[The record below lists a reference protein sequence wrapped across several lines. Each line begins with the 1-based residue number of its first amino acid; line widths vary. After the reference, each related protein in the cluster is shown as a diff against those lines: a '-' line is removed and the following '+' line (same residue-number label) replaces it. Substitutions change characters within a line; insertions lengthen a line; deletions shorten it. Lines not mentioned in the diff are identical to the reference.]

1 MHFAPQE
8 IRTYFVTT
16 VTASRRRL
24 FQVYQNAELLI
35 DTLLDQ
41 RSKGRIALHAFV
53 VMPDHVH
60 FTLTPAPEVS
70 LEKAMQYIKGGF
82 SFRLKSKV
90 DVWQRS
96 YDSRRI
102 VDPEDFA
109 ERTRYIHQNP
119 VRAHIATQADA
130 YPFSSAGK
138 QHLVDP
144 PPPHLSR

>member
-1 MHFAPQE
+1 MQFAPQE

-24 FQVYQNAELLI
+24 FQVHANAELLI
-35 DTLLDQ
+35 NTLQDQ
-41 RSKGRIALHAFV
+41 RSKGRISLHAFV

-60 FTLTPAPEVS
+60 LLLTPTPEVS

-102 VDPEDFA
+102 VDGDDFA
-109 ERTRYIHQNP
+109 ERIRYIHQNA
-119 VRAHIATQADA
+119 VRANFVTQADE
-130 YPFSSAGK
+130 YLFSSAGK
-138 QHLVDP
+138 GHLVEP
-144 PPPHLSR
+144 APLHLS